1 MSFLRRPF
9 VYAGLFSLCLLAFT
23 AFVLLDTYVVPHAIS
38 QVGESSSPSADE
50 NSEQTRDSSA
60 GSGSESAGTA
70 VITETSY
77 EDGRIS
83 IQLSTLRVYDTSVYL
98 VDIQME
104 EAGYLKTALAQDTFG
119 TNITQKTSEM
129 AAENQAILA
138 VNGDYY
144 GANSQGYVIKNGVLY
159 RDSIRRDSE
168 NDDLAIYADGSF
180 AVIRETEISAQ
191 ELLADGVQQL
201 LAFGPVLLEDGA
213 VTVSDGDEVGKAM
226 ASNPRT
232 AIGLVEPLHY
242 VLAVSDGR
250 TSESRGLTLVQ
261 LAQVMQEA
269 GCTIA
274 YNLDG
279 GGSSTLYFNGRVV
292 NNPTTNGRTIAE
304 RAVSDIVYVGY
315 T

>member
-1 MSFLRRPF
+1 
-9 VYAGLFSLCLLAFT
+9 
-23 AFVLLDTYVVPHAIS
+23 
-38 QVGESSSPSADE
+38 
-50 NSEQTRDSSA
+50 
-60 GSGSESAGTA
+60 
-70 VITETSY
+70 
-77 EDGRIS
+77 
-83 IQLSTLRVYDTSVYL
+83 
-98 VDIQME
+98 
-104 EAGYLKTALAQDTFG
+104 
-119 TNITQKTSEM
+119 M

-159 RDSIRRDSE
+159 RESIRRDSE
-168 NDDLAIYADGSF
+168 NGDLAIYADGSF